1 MMLQDFNPAA
11 AAQAYH
17 TANAALA
24 HHGRSFYW
32 ARRLLGPVH
41 ATRATLLYGLCR
53 RIDDL
58 ADTQGC
64 ERPHEAL
71 DALAHALSSG
81 QSADPLT
88 AEVIQL
94 LRQCRIDTAIPLQL
108 IRGACGDLE
117 PVQIA
122 DEASLLRYCYCVA
135 GTVGLM
141 MSAALDTTTPAA
153 LPHAIDL
160 GIAMQLTNIC
170 RDVRED
176 AQTGRRYLPAS
187 LAGPLLPEELVQP
200 DPAVQPVVRAA
211 VLSLLDLA
219 DRYYASGEAG
229 LGYLPARARAGILVA
244 ARVYRDIGVELRRRD
259 GDYWSE
265 RVCVPNHRKLRL
277 TMSAL
282 AQLPRLPRADQRP
295 GRHDPALHAPL
306 LDLPHTDTHSGHRH
320 AC

>member
-11 AAQAYH
+11 AAQAYQN
-17 TANAALA
+17 ANASLA
-24 HHGRSFYW
+24 RHGRSFYW

-41 ATRATLLYGLCR
+41 AARATLLYGFCR

-58 ADTQGC
+58 ADTQSC
-64 ERPHEAL
+64 KRPRDELTAL
-71 DALAHALSSG
+71 ASALSDGHSSDAL
-81 QSADPLT
+81 T
-88 AEVIQL
+88 VEVIHL

-108 IRGACGDLE
+108 IRGVCSDLE

-141 MSAALDTTTPAA
+141 MSAALDTTTPVA

-170 RDVRED
+170 RDVRDD
-176 AQTGRRYLPAS
+176 AQAGRRYLPAT
-187 LAGPLLPEELVQP
+187 LAGPLLPEQLVQP
-200 DPAVQPVVRAA
+200 SPALQPVVRAA
-211 VLSLLDLA
+211 VLHLLDLA

-229 LGYLPARARAGILVA
+229 LAYLPTRARAGILVA
-244 ARVYRDIGVELRRRD
+244 ARVYRDIGVELRRRG
-259 GDYWSE
+259 GDYWSA
-265 RVCVPNHRKLRL
+265 RVCVPAHRKLRL
-277 TMSAL
+277 TLGAL
-282 AQLPRLPRADQRP
+282 AQLPQLPRAQQRP
-295 GRHDPALHAPL
+295 AGHDPSLHTPL
-306 LDLPHTDTHSGHRH
+306 LDLPHADTRSGQRH